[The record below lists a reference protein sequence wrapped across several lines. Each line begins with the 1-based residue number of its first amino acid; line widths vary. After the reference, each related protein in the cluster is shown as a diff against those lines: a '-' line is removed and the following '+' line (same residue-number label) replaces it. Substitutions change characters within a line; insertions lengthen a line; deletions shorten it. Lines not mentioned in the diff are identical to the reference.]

1 MVDKEYM
8 IIIVLKQIWLDFK
21 TSFSKTIILK
31 KSLWYIFGMAAYVQ
45 VLIKIKKLRFN
56 RIIYVIFAHLIIS
69 YLTKNKLC
77 NLTRYIIRIIII
89 YVYSKK

>member
-1 MVDKEYM
+1 MPCLDFNSRIDKEYK

-45 VLIKIKKLRFN
+45 VPTCL
-56 RIIYVIFAHLIIS
+56 Y
-69 YLTKNKLC
+69 
-77 NLTRYIIRIIII
+77 
-89 YVYSKK
+89 

>member
-1 MVDKEYM
+1 MPYLDFNTRVDKEYK

-45 VLIKIKKLRFN
+45 VPT
-56 RIIYVIFAHLIIS
+56 
-69 YLTKNKLC
+69 YLH
-77 NLTRYIIRIIII
+77 
-89 YVYSKK
+89 